1 MKGVSAVTRV
11 LISDKLS
18 DEGLAVLASAEG
30 IEFDHKPGLSAD
42 QLKKILPD
50 YDGLIIRS
58 GTKVSAEI
66 IEAGKKLRVI
76 GRAGI
81 GVDNV
86 DLTAATARGIIV
98 MNTPEGNT
106 ITTAEHAI
114 SLMTSLARMIPQATA
129 SMRAGN
135 WEKTRFSGKEL
146 FDQVLGVIGLGN
158 IGAIVADRAR
168 GLRMRVIAFD
178 PLVSEER
185 AERLGVDLVTLDELL
200 ARSDVI
206 TVHVPLTESTRGLI
220 GRAAFAKA
228 KQGVLI
234 INAARGGIVDE
245 QALLE
250 AIESG
255 KCAGAALDVFEKEPP
270 PKDHP
275 LLQREEVIFTPHLGA
290 ATETAQVNVAIA
302 VAEQVRD
309 YLQRGVVRNAVNL
322 PSVSAEDLEVLRPF
336 IVLGEKL
343 GLFQGQ
349 VATGGISEIEVE
361 YAGEIAGLNVQP
373 ISIAVLRGVLSP
385 WFGDEVNYVNAPVI
399 AQKQGIRVI
408 ETKSSEPED
417 FVSLV
422 TVKVRERGGVVHL
435 IAGTIFGRT
444 QPRIVRIDDFRF
456 EAIPEGPTFLIRN
469 QDRPG
474 VVGRV
479 GTLLGDARINIKRM
493 QLGLHLSN
501 GQALQLLSV
510 DPTPSAQ
517 DLEAVRALPG
527 IEMALLLDLGARVA

>member
-228 KQGVLI
+228 KQGVLV